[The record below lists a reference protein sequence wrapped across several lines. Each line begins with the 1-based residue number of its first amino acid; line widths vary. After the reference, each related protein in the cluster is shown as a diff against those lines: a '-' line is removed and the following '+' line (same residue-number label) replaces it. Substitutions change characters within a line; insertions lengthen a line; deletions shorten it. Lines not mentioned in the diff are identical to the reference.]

1 MFGLRTTDSQGKIQ
15 HAMKKT
21 RFLSNSGKILREL
34 KVKCDGS
41 HTHQHLVGGRAGPAA
56 VYPPAL
62 CRAICRGLVKQIH
75 LKEARVNT
83 LLRVDESWEKPCIP
97 EEEEDREAMEK
108 AWDDVSGK
116 ELNAR
121 QVREARA
128 REMKYIDDKMVWRK
142 STKRRSIGPRMQSG
156 RQ

>member
-1 MFGLRTTDSQGKIQ
+1 MFLHEHPISATSWCELPIRKVGKLEGVESVVTDQCMFGLRTTDSQGKIQ

-21 RFLSNSGKILREL
+21 RFLSNSGEILREL

-75 LKEARVNT
+75 LKEARVKT
-83 LLRVDESWEKPCIP
+83 LLRVDESWENHAYLRRKRT
-97 EEEEDREAMEK
+97 E
-108 AWDDVSGK
+108 
-116 ELNAR
+116 R
-121 QVREARA
+121 Q
-128 REMKYIDDKMVWRK
+128 W
-142 STKRRSIGPRMQSG
+142 KRRGMT
-156 RQ
+156 